1 MAKVSFGTLK
11 LKKQETTTTIKIA
24 DKDIEVLNYLPIED
38 KLDLIQITLQKSQV
52 EDGSFDPILIEAY
65 FNLNIV
71 YLYTNIN
78 FTEKQR
84 EDEMKLYN
92 LLEGNGLLDE
102 IIAVIPADE
111 YNALV
116 EYLND
121 TIENKIN
128 VSGNIGLVVDRLLKE
143 LPVNAENAAAIIKE
157 FDPEQFQNVIQ
168 FAQAANGNRPI
179 E

>member
-1 MAKVSFGTLK
+1 MAKVSFTNLK
-11 LKKQETTTTIKIA
+11 LKPNINTSEVIYNDQK
-24 DKDIEVLNYLPIED
+24 IEVLNYLPIED
-38 KLDLIQITLQKSQV
+38 KLDLIQITLQKSQT
-52 EDGSFDPILIEAY
+52 EDGSFDPILTEAY

-102 IIAVIPADE
+102 IIAAIPADE

>member
-1 MAKVSFGTLK
+1 
-11 LKKQETTTTIKIA
+11 
-24 DKDIEVLNYLPIED
+24 
-38 KLDLIQITLQKSQV
+38 
-52 EDGSFDPILIEAY
+52 
-65 FNLNIV
+65 
-71 YLYTNIN
+71 
-78 FTEKQR
+78 
-84 EDEMKLYN
+84 MKLYN

-102 IIAVIPADE
+102 IIATIPADE

-128 VSGNIGLVVDRLLKE
+128 VSGNIGLVVDRILKD
-143 LPVNAENAAAIIKE
+143 LPTNAENAAAIIKE

>member
-1 MAKVSFGTLK
+1 MAKVSFTNLK
-11 LKKQETTTTIKIA
+11 LKPNTNTSEVIYNDQK
-24 DKDIEVLNYLPIED
+24 IEVLNYLPIED

-102 IIAVIPADE
+102 IIAAIPADE

-121 TIENKIN
+121 TIEN
-128 VSGNIGLVVDRLLKE
+128 NIGLVVDRLLKE
-143 LPVNAENAAAIIKE
+143 LPVNAENAATIIKE